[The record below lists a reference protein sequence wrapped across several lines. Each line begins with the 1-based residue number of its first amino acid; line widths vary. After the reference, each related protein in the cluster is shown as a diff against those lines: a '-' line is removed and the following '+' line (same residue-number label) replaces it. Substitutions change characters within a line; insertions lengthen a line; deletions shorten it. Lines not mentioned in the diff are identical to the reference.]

1 MCNHVFYE
9 AHRILERQ
17 GRRIPA
23 GFVHIPATRVDHEP
37 ADAQTTLTAH
47 ADAGG
52 VESESVPTL
61 PEAVVARIV
70 AELVR
75 ETLKVM

>member
-1 MCNHVFYE
+1 M
-9 AHRILERQ
+9 
-17 GRRIPA
+17 
-23 GFVHIPATRVDHEP
+23 HIPATQVDHEP
-37 ADAQTTLTAH
+37 SDAQTTLTAH

-75 ETLKVM
+75 DTLKVM